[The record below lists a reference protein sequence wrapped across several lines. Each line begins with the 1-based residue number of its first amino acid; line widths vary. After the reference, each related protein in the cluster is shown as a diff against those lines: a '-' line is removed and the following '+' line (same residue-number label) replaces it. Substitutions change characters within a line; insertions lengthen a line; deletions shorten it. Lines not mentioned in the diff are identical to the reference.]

1 MHINNLFRTLLFIAA
16 VYVQLLFPMQT
27 VAANTT
33 PDSLLTEKQIRSI
46 YYSTPDSALR
56 LLDEAEA
63 RHLPGMPLFRIDI
76 LRSMVYE
83 SQGMYTLKE
92 RYLRRALTTDSVQ
105 QVPSRKL
112 RLLTQLATVFE
123 RQNKYEEGIRICSE
137 AIKMAQELQQKAMES
152 QLLFTIGRIYSGM
165 QRMDEALEYMY
176 RSIDLL
182 KDSED
187 VRELAYLS
195 TFYGDLSAFLNDN
208 HRHSEAIKLCEQRLN
223 VIHRMSRMPGPP
235 PGYIDQQYGYLYSKL
250 ALYYRQEGETAKA
263 AEACRNYLATVF
275 SSSKVGQAEII
286 PYLLHNHQY
295 GEALQRLDKYTAI
308 FRQADTISYNYI
320 IMLDQY
326 AQTYRRLG
334 NLELANNYLQRIIRV
349 NDSIYHREK
358 ASQAHEFAIL
368 YQTQE
373 KDMQIRETQS
383 ELKRQYILL
392 GAAGLVVMLLML
404 LLWEKHLNLRRTRER
419 NRIAARQ
426 IDELLA
432 QKEELRKAYAGAKE
446 EVSTLLKEEV
456 PQGAKE
462 EENRLR
468 FMQME
473 ALLIS
478 DRLFLNPNITR
489 EDLMKITGLSKNR
502 FSAFLLEQANDNLSG
517 YLNRLRVEYSVS
529 LLKEKDKFTIDAIAS
544 MSGFNSRSAYYTAF
558 NKIFHL
564 SPAQYRDTL

>member
-1 MHINNLFRTLLFIAA
+1 MQINNLFRTLLFIAA

-33 PDSLLTEKQIRSI
+33 PDSLLTEKQIRRI
-46 YYSTPDSALR
+46 YYSAPDSALR

-92 RYLRRALTTDSVQ
+92 CYLQRALTADSVQ

-187 VRELAYLS
+187 VHELAYLS

-208 HRHSEAIKLCEQRLN
+208 HRNSEAIKLCEQRLN
-223 VIHRMSRMPGPP
+223 VIHRMSRMSGPP

-275 SSSKVGQAEII
+275 SSSRAGQAEIV
-286 PYLLHNHQY
+286 PYLLYNRQFR
-295 GEALQRLDKYTAI
+295 EALQRLDNRLAV
-308 FRQADTISYNYI
+308 FRQSDTISYDYTI
-320 IMLDQY
+320 ILNQY
-326 AQTYRRLG
+326 AQAHHGLG
-334 NLELANNYLQRIIRV
+334 YTELENSYLQRIINV

-373 KDMQIRETQS
+373 KDTQISKAQA
-383 ELKRQYILL
+383 ELRLQYILL
-392 GAAGLVVMLLML
+392 ATATLIASLFVI
-404 LLWEKHLNLRRTRER
+404 LLWEKHLNLRRTLER
-419 NRIAARQ
+419 NRIAALR

-432 QKEELRKAYAGAKE
+432 QKEELRKAYAGMKAEEDKAGEAEKE
-446 EVSTLLKEEV
+446 AIEET
-456 PQGAKE
+456 
-462 EENRLR
+462 NRLR